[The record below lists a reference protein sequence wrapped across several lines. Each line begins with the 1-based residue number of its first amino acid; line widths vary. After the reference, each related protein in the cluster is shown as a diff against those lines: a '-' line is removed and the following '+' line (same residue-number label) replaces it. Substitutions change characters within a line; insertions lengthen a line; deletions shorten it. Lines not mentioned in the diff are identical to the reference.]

1 MVFLYLCIR
10 PLIILTGDRNV
21 LLGRKLP
28 HRYNVLAYFRVADV
42 WFEKIGTKSGAKV
55 RFEKLDL
62 ANKSWWATKNSPPPL
77 PLEQRNFDIKPTTMQ
92 CPACLELSTQIYS
105 EGWMCLQPSCENF
118 WIIDTSNSPP
128 ASLTFHPVF
137 LSSRATPL

>member
-62 ANKSWWATKNSPPPL
+62 ANKS
-77 PLEQRNFDIKPTTMQ
+77 
-92 CPACLELSTQIYS
+92 
-105 EGWMCLQPSCENF
+105 
-118 WIIDTSNSPP
+118 
-128 ASLTFHPVF
+128 
-137 LSSRATPL
+137 